1 MERED
6 IELSGGILQD
16 SILRETENQVLTNQ
30 PALAEDDDDPYL
42 VRKKLRS
49 KETQVERR
57 PTWEGSVILSGFG
70 GMKFVL
76 TQIDDLF

>member
-30 PALAEDDDDPYL
+30 PALAEEDDDPYL
-42 VRKKLRS
+42 VKR
-49 KETQVERR
+49 T
-57 PTWEGSVILSGFG
+57 
-70 GMKFVL
+70 
-76 TQIDDLF
+76 